1 MILKKGKFY
10 LDGKEVPLQFGNR
23 LQIELIQKAL
33 HDAEN
38 GAHVDLRV
46 NEVTTWTISARY
58 TCPICNSSRFEESEM
73 FEDWEPD
80 TQDIKEFMEDLDHC
94 HKCKTYFDLID
105 EGGNQYR
112 LKPEEEEQ

>member
-10 LDGKEVPLQFGNR
+10 HDGKEVPLQFGNR
-23 LQIELIQKAL
+23 LQIQLIQKAL

-38 GAHVDLRV
+38 GAPVDIRV
-46 NEVTTWTISARY
+46 NEVTTWIISAQY
-58 TCPICNSSRFEESEM
+58 TCPICNQARLEESVI

-80 TQDIKEFMEDLDHC
+80 NQDIKEFIEEIDYC

-112 LKPEEEEQ
+112 LKPEEKE